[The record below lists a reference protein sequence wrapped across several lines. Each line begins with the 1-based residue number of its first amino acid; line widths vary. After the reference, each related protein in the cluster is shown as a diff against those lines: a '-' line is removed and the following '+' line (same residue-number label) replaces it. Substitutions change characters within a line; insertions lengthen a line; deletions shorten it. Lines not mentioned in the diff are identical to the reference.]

1 MRFGSTEAL
10 TLGSP
15 NRRRHRRLL
24 LVLLLLPV
32 LSGLFVAP
40 TNPVRGNELADAK
53 AKKEA
58 IEKKI
63 KAQKAQVAQLNAM
76 QVDLRGEIARTTRA
90 LGEINADLKAVRASI
105 ATMVKRIDQVK
116 AKYEALVAELTKL
129 DAQLTLLIAKE
140 NAKRLELRERKALL
154 ADRLRQAYD
163 TDRVSL
169 LETFLSGGS
178 FSDMLTEVSYQL
190 DVGEQDRALAE
201 QIKEDQ
207 ATLASLQATVEATRE
222 ETNLLRQAT
231 AVQKKQLDKQL
242 GELKVAQKRLK
253 ELEAATARELA
264 QQKAAYR
271 ELERSRKNL
280 AAAIRKAAAAQK
292 QLANRINKL
301 IAEQAQQGNIPSEYN
316 GSFSWPL
323 VGRITGEFGCSTY
336 EGYAPG
342 QGCENFHNGIDIA
355 RPCGEP
361 IRAAGAGRVV
371 YVGWNWADGP
381 DPAWIVIIAHSAT
394 LTTWYAHMLPRAPGG
409 IAAGS
414 SVKAGQVIGYV
425 GNTGRS
431 FGCHLHWMV
440 ELNGTVR
447 NPRLFL

>member
-1 MRFGSTEAL
+1 MRFGSTQAL

-40 TNPVRGNELADAK
+40 TNPVRGDELADAK

-63 KAQKAQVAQLNAM
+63 KAQKAQVAQLNTM
-76 QVDLRGEIARTTRA
+76 QADLRGEIARTTRA

-105 ATMVKRIDQVK
+105 AKMVERIDQVR
-116 AKYEALVAELTKL
+116 AKYESLVAELTKL

-190 DVGEQDRALAE
+190 DVGAQDRALAE

-207 ATLASLQATVEATRE
+207 ATLAALHATVEATRE
-222 ETNLLRQAT
+222 ETNLLRQET
-231 AVQKKQLDKQL
+231 AVQKKLLDRQLA
-242 GELKVAQKRLK
+242 ELKVAQQRLK

-280 AAAIRKAAAAQK
+280 AAAIRRAAAAQK
-292 QLANRINKL
+292 QLANKIDKL

-316 GSFSWPL
+316 GQFGWPMR
-323 VGRITGEFGCSTY
+323 GRISGEFGCSSY
-336 EGYAPG
+336 PGYGPG
-342 QGCENFHNGIDIA
+342 QGCAHFHNGIDIVA
-355 RPCGEP
+355 PCGTP
-361 IRAAGAGRVV
+361 VRAAGAGRVA
-371 YVGWNWADGP
+371 YIGWNWADGP
-381 DPAWIVIIAHSAT
+381 DPAWIVVIAHST
-394 LTTWYAHMLPRAPGG
+394 GLTTWYAHMKPSAPGG
-409 IAAGS
+409 IGTGS
-414 SVKAGQVIGYV
+414 AVKGGQVIGYE
-425 GNTGRS
+425 GSTGHS
-431 FGCHLHWMV
+431 TGCHLHWMV
-440 ELNGTVR
+440 ELNGTFR